1 MQSRASYCKP
11 LAHARGSASGSEPRA
26 LASGWWAA
34 ALFALAA
41 LPLCAQPGM
50 PAAFQKVGIDQKLN
64 AQVPLETIL
73 QDENGSKVRLGQYF
87 TGKPVVLAMVYY
99 ACPMLCNMTLNGLNE
114 AMEKMTLDLGS
125 DYQVITVS
133 FDERET
139 PQVARAKKANYVQ
152 KFGRPGAAE
161 GWHFLIGNAVAVRK
175 VSESVGFH
183 YAWDSMTNQFVHAAG
198 IMVLTP
204 DGKVSKY
211 FYGIKYDPRD
221 LRLGL
226 VDASDKKIGTAV
238 DKILLFCYHY
248 DPATGKYGPMVMN
261 IVRLSAGITVLTLGM
276 FMFVWLRRDQRRHS

>member
-1 MQSRASYCKP
+1 MPSRASYCKP
-11 LAHARGSASGSEPRA
+11 LAHARGSASG
-26 LASGWWAA
+26 WWAA

-41 LPLCAQPGM
+41 VPLQAQPGM

-139 PQVARAKKANYVQ
+139 PQVARAKKANYVR

-161 GWHFLIGNAVAVRK
+161 GWHFLTGNAVAVRK